1 LPADAKNEDGNE
13 IWPIVDEKI
22 MRLLKKCWEKEKKNG
37 GGKVDRMFNN
47 ISSEQTHN
55 RGGTASSSSM
65 MPTKNDKKREKGK
78 ERARDDDLNC
88 WKETYTQDGLKR
100 TSTILMVMKDKTTAT
115 PQPSLRWSKLQVTIS
130 ITRMVTGTR
139 MSQKVCGVPHRP
151 KILSSSS
158 PYPKHEEKNKL
169 PLNNKPTKARPPS
182 ITSLLMVQITGRRT
196 LSSTG
201 PLARLPLNALST
213 ELQSL
218 LLHCRSEKRP
228 MSMSHLALSPV
239 KRGANIPRSTIQTR
253 RMPQPQRR
261 LWLLQAV
268 ETVVNLAAEEE
279 LREKSPM
286 EEREV
291 QIWQHRHHRCSLH

>member
-1 LPADAKNEDGNE
+1 MTTS
-13 IWPIVDEKI
+13 IVGKKHI
-22 MRLLKKCWEKEKKNG
+22 LKMR
-37 GGKVDRMFNN
+37 F
-47 ISSEQTHN
+47 
-55 RGGTASSSSM
+55 
-65 MPTKNDKKREKGK
+65 
-78 ERARDDDLNC
+78 
-88 WKETYTQDGLKR
+88 KR
-100 TSTILMVMKDKTTAT
+100 TSTTLMVMKDKTTVT
-115 PQPSLRWSKLQVTIS
+115 PQPSLRWSKLQVTVS

-139 MSQKVCGVPHRP
+139 MSQKVCGVQHRP
-151 KILSSSS
+151 KILSSPS

-182 ITSLLMVQITGRRT
+182 ITSLFMIQITGRRT

-201 PLARLPLNALST
+201 PLARLPLIALST

-228 MSMSHLALSPV
+228 MSMPHLALSPV
-239 KRGANIPRSTIQTR
+239 KRGANIPRITIPTR

-261 LWLLQAV
+261 LSLLQAV

-279 LREKSPM
+279 LREKPPR

-291 QIWQHRHHRCSLH
+291 QKWQHRHHRCSLHQPQLHHHSQPQLTTCLGLSQACSQHHQGHPQRGSASWPRSFVNRSR